1 MSDMIFSNR
10 KKKSSYIS
18 ESKRDNSISLDK
30 KISRS
35 NSILPYYFEKKDIEM
50 LDLWIKLLD
59 KIDILDNSMSLDEAI
74 QD

>member
-1 MSDMIFSNR
+1 MSDMIISNE

-35 NSILPYYFEKKDIEM
+35 NSTLPYYFEKDIEM
-50 LDLWIKLLD
+50 LDLQIKLLD
-59 KIDILDNSMSLDEAI
+59 KIDISDNSMS
-74 QD
+74 

>member
-1 MSDMIFSNR
+1 MSDTIISNE

-18 ESKRDNSISLDK
+18 ESKRDNSISLLDK

-35 NSILPYYFEKKDIEM
+35 NSILPYYFEKDIEM
-50 LDLWIKLLD
+50 LDLQIKLLD
-59 KIDILDNSMSLDEAI
+59 KIDISDNSMSLDEAI

>member
-35 NSILPYYFEKKDIEM
+35 NSTLPYYFEKDIEM
-50 LDLWIKLLD
+50 LDLQIKLLD
-59 KIDILDNSMSLDEAI
+59 KIDISDNSMSLDEAI

>member
-18 ESKRDNSISLDK
+18 ESKRDNSISLLDK

-35 NSILPYYFEKKDIEM
+35 NSILPYYFEKDIEM
-50 LDLWIKLLD
+50 LDLQIKLLD
-59 KIDILDNSMSLDEAI
+59 KIDLSDNSMSLDEAI

>member
-1 MSDMIFSNR
+1 MSDTIISNE

-30 KISRS
+30 KITRS
-35 NSILPYYFEKKDIEM
+35 NSILPYYFEKDIEM
-50 LDLWIKLLD
+50 LDLQIKLLD
-59 KIDILDNSMSLDEAI
+59 KIDISDNSMSLDEAI

>member
-1 MSDMIFSNR
+1 MSDMIFSNK

-35 NSILPYYFEKKDIEM
+35 NSTLPYYFEKDIEM
-50 LDLWIKLLD
+50 LDLQIKLLD
-59 KIDILDNSMSLDEAI
+59 KIDDNSMS
-74 QD
+74 

>member
-35 NSILPYYFEKKDIEM
+35 NSILPYYFEKDIEM
-50 LDLWIKLLD
+50 LDLQIKLLD
-59 KIDILDNSMSLDEAI
+59 KIDISDNSMSLDEAI

>member
-1 MSDMIFSNR
+1 MSDTIISNE

-35 NSILPYYFEKKDIEM
+35 NSILPYYFEKDIEM
-50 LDLWIKLLD
+50 LDLQIKLLD
-59 KIDILDNSMSLDEAI
+59 KIDISDNSMSLDEAI

>member
-35 NSILPYYFEKKDIEM
+35 NSTLPYYFEKDIEM
-50 LDLWIKLLD
+50 LDLQIKLLD
-59 KIDILDNSMSLDEAI
+59 KIDILDNSMSLDEAN

>member
-35 NSILPYYFEKKDIEM
+35 NSTLPYYFEKDIEM
-50 LDLWIKLLD
+50 LDLQIKLLD
-59 KIDILDNSMSLDEAI
+59 KIDISYNSMSLDEDI